1 MLSEGAVDYDTLVK
15 FQDLLNSHVPHNI
28 FRLSGIQK

>member
-1 MLSEGAVDYDTLVK
+1 MLSEGAVDYDNLVK
-15 FQDLLNSHVPHNI
+15 FQDLLSSHILHNI